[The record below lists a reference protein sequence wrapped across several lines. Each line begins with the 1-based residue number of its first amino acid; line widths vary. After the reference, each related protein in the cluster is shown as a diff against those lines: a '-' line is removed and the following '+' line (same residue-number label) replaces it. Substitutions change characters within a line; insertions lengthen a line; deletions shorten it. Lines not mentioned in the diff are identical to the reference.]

1 MTAQQLEAF
10 REIILNSFAHMRVNE
25 TSAKEIYERR
35 AEIHMKKVIKL
46 LSLLAIAAFTAAV
59 VTVDGGET
67 FAFEKTEDSFTEK
80 ELPVFKGK
88 LTDETITVR
97 FYDAAPHV
105 PYIGIKEYY
114 DCITA
119 DTLDKDDKPMS
130 VKKEGNKYI
139 LKSSHGE
146 AAVDT
151 EKDIMTSENLRDFAN
166 IMCLM
171 QAGLSDSYEDGIPY
185 VRVKSTQASGEGSV
199 KLDFSKYGI
208 NIFGDDG
215 DVYFPESTLSDIFT
229 DLVYHF
235 SVCNGETFYFN
246 CIDSCYNDNI
256 AYIDPDYAVPI
267 MAMLD
272 DDLNR
277 PEDLAQFAYSE
288 LCFSFDHFYGLP
300 GKAPLNDE
308 LMEKGLEQALMDYGE
323 EGEKTIELLKSR
335 NYAEYLVGLD
345 KLQLF
350 VGDGGHTK
358 VNYGTLANAV
368 TDQLLEKKD
377 SITEEL
383 KPLFDNIQAE
393 ADKVSERY
401 NYYQQRTKLRDDA
414 YKGEKYI
421 KEGDTAVYVLD
432 SFMGF
437 DIQKWDKY
445 YKENGAKPSVLT
457 MRNDDILLINECM
470 KDAEADPE
478 IKNFVI
484 DCSNNRGGSIDE
496 VAMLYCLVTGE
507 REVTFHMENCLTG
520 QKISETYEAD
530 LNFDRKF
537 DEKDKQEPYDL
548 KFAVL
553 TSVNSFSC
561 GNIFPSVMKDAGY
574 LIMGEQSGGGT
585 CAVLVQTT
593 GEGMTYR
600 VSAYKGRMLNAAG
613 ENIDNGVE
621 VDVDL
626 IPKRSNGE
634 PRYITVKDIPD
645 GEDGATVEK
654 RTPDYSDFYNIERLS
669 DEMNKR

>member
-1 MTAQQLEAF
+1 
-10 REIILNSFAHMRVNE
+10 
-25 TSAKEIYERR
+25 
-35 AEIHMKKVIKL
+35 
-46 LSLLAIAAFTAAV
+46 
-59 VTVDGGET
+59 
-67 FAFEKTEDSFTEK
+67 
-80 ELPVFKGK
+80 
-88 LTDETITVR
+88 
-97 FYDAAPHV
+97 
-105 PYIGIKEYY
+105 
-114 DCITA
+114 
-119 DTLDKDDKPMS
+119 
-130 VKKEGNKYI
+130 
-139 LKSSHGE
+139 
-146 AAVDT
+146 
-151 EKDIMTSENLRDFAN
+151 
-166 IMCLM
+166 
-171 QAGLSDSYEDGIPY
+171 
-185 VRVKSTQASGEGSV
+185 
-199 KLDFSKYGI
+199 
-208 NIFGDDG
+208 
-215 DVYFPESTLSDIFT
+215 
-229 DLVYHF
+229 
-235 SVCNGETFYFN
+235 
-246 CIDSCYNDNI
+246 
-256 AYIDPDYAVPI
+256 

-277 PEDLAQFAYSE
+277 PKDLAEFAYSE

-300 GKAPLNDE
+300 GKAPLNDAIG
-308 LMEKGLEQALMDYGE
+308 EKGLEQALMDYGE
-323 EGEKTIELLKSR
+323 EGEKTIELLRSR
-335 NYAEYLVGLD
+335 NFAEYMVGLN

-350 VGDGGHTK
+350 VGDGGHTRVDK
-358 VNYGTLANAV
+358 ADPANAA
-368 TDQLLEKKD
+368 TDKLLESMD
-377 SITEEL
+377 RIEEEL
-383 KPLFDNIQAE
+383 RPVFDNIQNE
-393 ADKVSERY
+393 ADKISGKYSCYR
-401 NYYQQRTKLRDDA
+401 QRVKLRDDA

-432 SFMGF
+432 NFVGF
-437 DIQKWDKY
+437 DIQKWNKY

-484 DCSNNRGGSIDE
+484 DCSNNKGGSLDE

-574 LIMGEQSGGGT
+574 LIMGEQSGGGG

-600 VSAYKGRMLNAAG
+600 VSAYKGRILNNAG
-613 ENIDNGVE
+613 DTIDNGVE

-626 IPKRSNGE
+626 VPKRSNGE
-634 PRYITVKDIPD
+634 PRYITVKDVPTGIE
-645 GEDGATVEK
+645 GVTVEK
-654 RTPDYSDFYNIERLS
+654 RTPDYSDFYNIKRLS